1 MESSAP
7 PPAAPIS
14 EGVPEAEPEIRALPG
29 GPPDRLLNRNFL
41 LLWFGQTVSHLGNPA
56 FSIGAMFWMME
67 KTGSASLMGLLM
79 TASMLPGVLL
89 GPFGG
94 TFADRHSRVRIM
106 IVCDLLSG
114 LAMVSFGAA
123 VWLLP
128 DETALVIPLLFV
140 VGVANGVVR
149 SFFGP
154 AAAAIIPDLVPHEKL
169 PGANS
174 LTQFTAQAS
183 IFSGQALGGILY
195 RAFGAPLLFC
205 IDGATFLIAA
215 LCTLFIPRDKVPARA
230 VAQTEAHPFR
240 QFLAETADGFR
251 YVWGR
256 TGLRDFMIVASLIN
270 FLATPGMV
278 LFPFYVER
286 YLNAGPEWYGFLI
299 GGISVGVI
307 LGFVLAGMLQL
318 TGRARATAILT
329 AMVLYP
335 VFFGSLVF
343 WRAPVPA
350 LVAVVLGGLVTGVIN
365 VYLITLVQS
374 ATPTEVRGRVMGFL
388 GTLGGGLMPL
398 GMAIGGIVG
407 DLTDKNVPLIMAV
420 CAVLAFAVTLLLGFR
435 RPCREFLAS

>member
-7 PPAAPIS
+7 PPAVPIS
-14 EGVPEAEPEIRALPG
+14 EVGSEAEPEARSIPG
-29 GPPDRLLNRNFL
+29 GPPGRLLNRNFL

-114 LAMVSFGAA
+114 LTMLSFGLA

-128 DETALVIPLLFV
+128 DETAIIIPLLFV
-140 VGVANGVVR
+140 VGVVNGIVR

-154 AAAAIIPDLVPHEKL
+154 AASALIPDLVPQEKL

-174 LTQFTAQAS
+174 LSQFTAQAS

-205 IDGATFLIAA
+205 IDGATFLIATV
-215 LCTLFIPRDKVPARA
+215 CTLFIPRDAPPVRAPAPSD
-230 VAQTEAHPFR
+230 EHPFR
-240 QFLAETADGFR
+240 QFMAETLEGFR

-286 YLNAGPEWYGFLI
+286 YLNAGPEWYGFLVA
-299 GGISVGVI
+299 GISVGVV
-307 LGFVLAGMLQL
+307 LGFVLAGVLQL
-318 TGRARATAILT
+318 PGKGRAVAILT

-343 WRAPVPA
+343 WRTPVPA
-350 LVAVVLGGLVTGVIN
+350 LIAVILGGLVTGIIN
-365 VYLITLVQS
+365 VYLITLMQT
-374 ATPTEVRGRVMGFL
+374 ATPSEVRGRVMGFL

-407 DLTDKNVPLIMAV
+407 DLTDKNVPLILGV
-420 CAVLAFAVTLLLGFR
+420 CAVLALIVTLALGFR